1 VIQFDDLKMQVQ
13 TYHCNH
19 KPTMKMQFSSAIDAL
34 FKVPIFNIA

>member
-1 VIQFDDLKMQVQ
+1 VIQFDDLKMQVH
-13 TYHCNH
+13 TYHGNH